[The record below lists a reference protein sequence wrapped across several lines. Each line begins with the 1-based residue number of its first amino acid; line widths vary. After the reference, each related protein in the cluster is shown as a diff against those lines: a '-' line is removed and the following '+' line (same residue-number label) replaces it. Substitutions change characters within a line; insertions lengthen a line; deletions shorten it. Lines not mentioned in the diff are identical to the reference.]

1 MVMLYQS
8 PKLITG
14 DTSKYVEG
22 RNRLTQVEN
31 HKKKRSAGEALC
43 HARSKLRQISATA
56 QFAPLPAKA
65 PMRNLQS
72 MDNSGVKRISV
83 VEMKLHLAP
92 KRDPVPQCPMISWD
106 MFAPTYA
113 SIAIAITVKRS
124 EEDVCSV
131 TIQVDPCLPC
141 SCGVIGELSHA
152 AFAPSAS
159 ARCRVKCSTISAAVL
174 RPTKGASSSMLACEI
189 FCIEPNC
196 LSRRV
201 LRFSPTPGI

>member
-14 DTSKYVEG
+14 DTSRYVEG
-22 RNRLTQVEN
+22 RNRLMLVES
-31 HKKKRSAGEALC
+31 HKKKRSSGEALR
-43 HARSKLRQISATA
+43 HARSKRRHTSATN

-72 MDNSGVKRISV
+72 IDNSGVKRISV

-92 KRDPVPQCPMISWD
+92 KRAPVPQCPMISWE

-124 EEDVCSV
+124 EEVGCS
-131 TIQVDPCLPC
+131 
-141 SCGVIGELSHA
+141 
-152 AFAPSAS
+152 
-159 ARCRVKCSTISAAVL
+159 
-174 RPTKGASSSMLACEI
+174 
-189 FCIEPNC
+189 
-196 LSRRV
+196 
-201 LRFSPTPGI
+201 